1 MTKDFKYYQVT
12 ATSMEVLKCWIKVPA
27 SVEYDE
33 VWRKA
38 REIDGGN
45 FVLDNQDW
53 QFDDVVEIDEES
65 DKMKDEPIEYTEEEF
80 KSASPIKQEEKNS

>member
-1 MTKDFKYYQVT
+1 MKKFKYYEATVT
-12 ATSMEVLKCWIKVPA
+12 SRQILKVWMKVPA
-27 SVEYDE
+27 SIDE
-33 VWRKA
+33 EDVYLKA

-45 FVLDNQDW
+45 FVLDDQDW
-53 QFDDVVEIDEES
+53 QFDDVIEIDEES

>member
-1 MTKDFKYYQVT
+1 MTKAFKYYEVT
-12 ATSMEVLKCWIKVPA
+12 ATSMEVLKCWMKVPA

-45 FVLDNQDW
+45 FVLDDQDW
-53 QFDDVVEIDEES
+53 QFDDVIEIDEES

-80 KSASPIKQEEKNS
+80 EDE